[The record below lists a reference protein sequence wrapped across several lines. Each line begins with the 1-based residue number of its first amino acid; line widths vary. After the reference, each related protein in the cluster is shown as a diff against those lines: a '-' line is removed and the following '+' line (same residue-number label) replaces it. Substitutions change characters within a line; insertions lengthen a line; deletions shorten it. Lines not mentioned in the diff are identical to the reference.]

1 MSADPIAIAKWFA
14 SNVRVRDKGGHIHP
28 LKLTPMQEHLL
39 AMRADIRPVVLKN
52 HPMNA
57 SGFEGYVRVITNHY
71 RILACHALRRIMAS
85 HKANAFQKL
94 LAQMLAKW
102 SDTPPIVL
110 KCHPCRELSPF
121 TINMLAENRYR
132 VEVCRTLLR
141 LRERQAPGRY
151 ISRKEACRIA
161 QAILE
166 GAERERLDIVEA
178 EAARGVQ
185 YPDED

>member
-1 MSADPIAIAKWFA
+1 MSADKFPIMKLRSDGA
-14 SNVRVRDKGGHIHP
+14 SMMVYRS
-28 LKLTPMQEHLL
+28 LL
-39 AMRADIRPVVLKN
+39 EKPPVVLKN
-52 HPMNA
+52 HPCLHPEGYTGRAGALGM
-57 SGFEGYVRVITNHY
+57 EGYVRVITNHY

-102 SDTPPIVL
+102 GDTPPIVL

>member
-1 MSADPIAIAKWFA
+1 MPPDKFPIMKARSDGVSMMIYRNLLSKW
-14 SNVRVRDKGGHIHP
+14 P
-28 LKLTPMQEHLL
+28 
-39 AMRADIRPVVLKN
+39 PVVLKN
-52 HPMNA
+52 HPCLRPKGYTGRAGALGM
-57 SGFEGYVRVITNHY
+57 EGYVRVITNHY

-102 SDTPPIVL
+102 GDTPPIVL